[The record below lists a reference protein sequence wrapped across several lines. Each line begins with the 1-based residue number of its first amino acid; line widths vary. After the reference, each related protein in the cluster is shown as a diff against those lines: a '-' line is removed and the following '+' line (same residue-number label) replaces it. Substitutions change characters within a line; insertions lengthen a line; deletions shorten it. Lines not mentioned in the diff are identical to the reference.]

1 MNDAAIDDWL
11 ESMDFNLDE
20 IDYMINPNITINDD
34 KITIEQTVDILI
46 EISRKISNIFT
57 LETARLIK
65 AALVNNKHSEK
76 PVSELEVF
84 QKMAKE
90 REKSIVLYTNAG
102 RQDLARIKSKELDCM
117 PKEPSEKEIEE
128 LIAELMEATTLTIK
142 DTKGVIADVQ
152 SRFPTAQKGTIV
164 KIFKSLL

>member
-1 MNDAAIDDWL
+1 MMKESKTEL
-11 ESMDFNLDE
+11 EQ
-20 IDYMINPNITINDD
+20 NID
-34 KITIEQTVDILI
+34 KIIEG
-46 EISRKISNIFT
+46 SRKISNIFT

-65 AALVNNKHSEK
+65 AALVNKHSEK
-76 PVSELEVF
+76 PVSELEVL

-90 REKSIVLYTNAG
+90 REKAIVLYTNAG
-102 RQDLARIKSKELDCM
+102 RQDLARLESKKLDCIKEMM

-152 SRFPTAQKGTIV
+152 SRFPTAQKSTIV